1 MHQNLAVKLRQF
13 NYSKNSFIAMIP
25 GRPDE
30 PGGPDGLEET
40 TLTVVA
46 ELTTP
51 VIKESDPLL
60 PVSLPLPL
68 KLTEMQTKHPSP
80 PPAPTVDN
88 LALTVLAPTVDNLAL
103 TVLAPA
109 ELVVKTGAPLGQS
122 PKQKESDQGPI
133 LQNFFAITGSIVN
146 CRKILI
152 CALNQSERL
161 PNHTLISQGI

>member
-30 PGGPDGLEET
+30 PGGPDVLEET

-60 PVSLPLPL
+60 SVSLPLPL
-68 KLTEMQTKHPSP
+68 KLTEVQTKHPSP

-88 LALTVLAPTVDNLAL
+88 LALTVLV
-103 TVLAPA
+103 PA
-109 ELVVKTGAPLGQS
+109 EPVVKTGAPLGQS